1 MRFGENKTDL
11 SVAALWLVIGGEVF
25 HIEGQ
30 PSRQVLFLGGQRHI
44 ERAIYKLLA
53 YEVSILYLLKNVPAR
68 RVIWIEG
75 KSSQSQ
81 FNYPVLLHRWRPHL

>member
-1 MRFGENKTDL
+1 MRFGENETDL

-30 PSRQVLFLGGQRHI
+30 PGRQVLCLGNVTLNVQFTNDC
-44 ERAIYKLLA
+44 
-53 YEVSILYLLKNVPAR
+53 EVSILYLLKNVPAR

-75 KSSQSQ
+75 KASQPQ
-81 FNYPVLLHRWRPHL
+81 FNYPVLLHCWRPHL

>member
-30 PSRQVLFLGGQRHI
+30 PGRQVLC
-44 ERAIYKLLA
+44 LA
-53 YEVSILYLLKNVPAR
+53 NVTLTWY
-68 RVIWIEG
+68 VQMIC
-75 KSSQSQ
+75 
-81 FNYPVLLHRWRPHL
+81 L